1 MDLALMERI
10 APYFVEAALVTLE
23 VAALTFVFSVLIG
36 AIATA
41 GRMSRLTPVRWLA
54 TAYVSVFR
62 GTPCLVQL
70 FLIYFG
76 GPQLGFDLT
85 PFTAGV
91 VGMSLNVGAYMAEA
105 IRGAIL
111 TVDRGQAEAA
121 RSIGF
126 GQGRTMVYVIL
137 PQAARLMIRSI
148 GVNTIMMVKGTSLV
162 SAISV
167 VELSYTA
174 QRYIGSTFKPFE
186 IFALAA
192 VLYIIIV
199 YAVSRTVEMLDRR
212 FALR

>member
-10 APYFVEAALVTLE
+10 APYFLQAAGVTLQ

-36 AIATA
+36 AVATA
-41 GRMSRLTPVRWLA
+41 GRMSRLAPLRWIA
-54 TAYVSVFR
+54 AAYVSVFR

-76 GPQLGFDLT
+76 GPQFGFDFS
-85 PFTAGV
+85 PFVAGV
-91 VGMSLNVGAYMAEA
+91 IGMSLNVGAYMAEA

-126 GQGRTMVYVIL
+126 GRGRTMAYVIL

-148 GVNTIMMVKGTSLV
+148 GVNTVMMVKGTSLV

-186 IFALAA
+186 VFALAA
-192 VLYIIIV
+192 VLYMIIV

-212 FALR
+212 FALK

>member
-1 MDLALMERI
+1 MDFALMERI
-10 APYFVEAALVTLE
+10 APYFLQAAGVTLQ

-36 AIATA
+36 AVVTA
-41 GRMSRLTPVRWLA
+41 GRMARLAPLRWLA
-54 TAYVSVFR
+54 TGYVSVFR

-85 PFTAGV
+85 PFAAGV
-91 VGMSLNVGAYMAEA
+91 IGMSLNVGAYMAEA

-126 GQGRTMVYVIL
+126 GRGRTMAYVIL

-148 GVNTIMMVKGTSLV
+148 GVNTVMMVKGTSLV

-192 VLYIIIV
+192 VLYMVIV
-199 YAVSRTVEMLDRR
+199 YAVSRTVELLDRR
-212 FALR
+212 FALK

>member
-1 MDLALMERI
+1 MDFSLMERI
-10 APYFVEAALVTLE
+10 APYFLQAGLVTLAL
-23 VAALTFVFSVLIG
+23 AALTLVFSLILG
-36 AIATA
+36 ALAAA
-41 GRMSRLTPVRWLA
+41 GKMSRNA
-54 TAYVSVFR
+54 TLRFIARAYVSVFR

-76 GPQLGFDLT
+76 GPQLGLDLS
-85 PFTAGV
+85 PFVAGV
-91 VGMSLNVGAYMAEA
+91 VGLSLNVGAYMAES

-126 GQGRTMVYVIL
+126 SRGQSMRYVVL

-148 GVNTIMMVKGTSLV
+148 GVNTVMMIKGTSLV

-186 IFALAA
+186 VFALAA
-192 VLYIIIV
+192 IIYMVIV
-199 YAVSRTVEMLDRR
+199 FVVSQVIDLLDRH
-212 FALR
+212 FALK